1 MAPPP
6 RRNPQQ
12 NPTRRKGEEPWLA
25 ASLRPANFLPGLAIG
40 FLLGLLL
47 DLSSSWRPKSSSPPA
62 PAAAPARGSSS
73 KRASGSSFASGGEE
87 LKMVLVVRQDLK
99 MGAGKIASQCAHAA
113 TGLYA
118 ELFSSNRGLLRQWE
132 QLGQAKIVL
141 TCKNQQEMNRLKET
155 AEHRGI
161 PTFIVADA
169 GRTEVLAG
177 SKTVLAIGPAAS
189 RASRRERADQLKPKP
204 STPSRAAPPA
214 HGLLL
219 PLLAASRR
227 GRSARQAPFF
237 RDLATPIPSH
247 RGVSRFASGASPS
260 ATPPPPPIFTL
271 DDRYA
276 AADFSPDPTASD
288 LLPVASS
295 PSPRAAASR
304 SPPWDL
310 SRGKVSLAT
319 RIPHGWGRRAGSE
332 RGARFAAAREPW
344 RPTSCHDSGGAV
356 TGVPA
361 QAPAGTE
368 PVANGGEVE
377 REEWV
382 TVFGFSIGD
391 TNLVLREFEK
401 CGVILR
407 HHSGPRDGNWI
418 HILYQRSYDAQKAL
432 QKNGIQLS
440 SGLIVGVKPIDA
452 VHRQQLDESFARSSQ
467 GGFMVSLPS
476 KSLGLKSTGAS
487 HQLGA
492 LPRPYDPKAN
502 TNVSRDAGRRA
513 TGSVAAPAKSILTNV
528 MDLIFGI

>member
-1 MAPPP
+1 M
-6 RRNPQQ
+6 
-12 NPTRRKGEEPWLA
+12 A
-25 ASLRPANFLPGLAIG
+25 AS
-40 FLLGLLL
+40 
-47 DLSSSWRPKSSSPPA
+47 SHS
-62 PAAAPARGSSS
+62 
-73 KRASGSSFASGGEE
+73 
-87 LKMVLVVRQDLK
+87 
-99 MGAGKIASQCAHAA
+99 
-113 TGLYA
+113 
-118 ELFSSNRGLLRQWE
+118 
-132 QLGQAKIVL
+132 
-141 TCKNQQEMNRLKET
+141 
-155 AEHRGI
+155 
-161 PTFIVADA
+161 
-169 GRTEVLAG
+169 
-177 SKTVLAIGPAAS
+177 
-189 RASRRERADQLKPKP
+189 
-204 STPSRAAPPA
+204 
-214 HGLLL
+214 
-219 PLLAASRR
+219 LAASRR

-247 RGVSRFASGASPS
+247 RGVSRFASGASPSAAPS

-310 SRGKVSLAT
+310 SRGKVSLSPPGSPMVGVVEPARKEVLALPPPGSPGAPPPAT
-319 RIPHGWGRRAGSE
+319 TAEAQSPVS
-332 RGARFAAAREPW
+332 
-344 RPTSCHDSGGAV
+344 
-356 TGVPA
+356 PA
-361 QAPAGTE
+361 QAPARME

-452 VHRQQLDESFARSSQ
+452 VHRQQLDESFVRNSQ

-492 LPRPYDPKAN
+492 LPRPYDPKAS

-513 TGSVAAPAKSILTNV
+513 TGSVAAPAKSIVTNV

>member
-1 MAPPP
+1 MA
-6 RRNPQQ
+6 
-12 NPTRRKGEEPWLA
+12 
-25 ASLRPANFLPGLAIG
+25 
-40 FLLGLLL
+40 
-47 DLSSSWRPKSSSPPA
+47 SSSHS
-62 PAAAPARGSSS
+62 
-73 KRASGSSFASGGEE
+73 
-87 LKMVLVVRQDLK
+87 
-99 MGAGKIASQCAHAA
+99 
-113 TGLYA
+113 
-118 ELFSSNRGLLRQWE
+118 
-132 QLGQAKIVL
+132 
-141 TCKNQQEMNRLKET
+141 
-155 AEHRGI
+155 
-161 PTFIVADA
+161 
-169 GRTEVLAG
+169 
-177 SKTVLAIGPAAS
+177 
-189 RASRRERADQLKPKP
+189 
-204 STPSRAAPPA
+204 
-214 HGLLL
+214 
-219 PLLAASRR
+219 LAASRR

-310 SRGKVSLAT
+310 SRGKVSLSPPGSPMDGVVEPARKEVLALTPPASPGAPPPAT
-319 RIPHGWGRRAGSE
+319 TAEAQSP
-332 RGARFAAAREPW
+332 AR
-344 RPTSCHDSGGAV
+344 
-356 TGVPA
+356 
-361 QAPAGTE
+361 TE

-418 HILYQRSYDAQKAL
+418 HILYQRSYDARKAL

-440 SGLIVGVKPIDA
+440 SSLIVGVKPIDA

-502 TNVSRDAGRRA
+502 TNVSRDAGRRV
-513 TGSVAAPAKSILTNV
+513 TGSVAAPAKSIVTNV